1 MVRNLSFETISQ
13 TLSVDSEHNLEMKR
27 TTASQHKLSKTVR
40 KLSLETISQT
50 SSVDSERN
58 LEMKRTTAS
67 RHKAMATRPN
77 SILSHQQAIH
87 NQFSSSEI
95 SSDISNE
102 ELDISPNVYHQK
114 SISELKRGGIK
125 STVTTSCVEDFKS
138 TLNIDADVNTPNQ
151 LHGKKSPTTL
161 NEQTFFV
168 NGLVQPQAQVKLE
181 SRRIANASCDA
192 NKFSIQETALHN
204 SHHRPKSILRESR
217 HSYGNLAPQGS
228 SEETTIKRSASSVTF
243 SAPTVH
249 LISGEYDKNMWY
261 TEVDERKMIM
271 GMIRSKMRKEQKKRA
286 RLMSG
291 HDSSTSHANAVSSKT
306 GDEEFIA
313 AVNCQ
318 TQNISNLF
326 NENEKESKV
335 RMEKPNNDQNALK
348 VPNSHC
354 CVDRKEVTKKEPPM
368 LARDGLI
375 VDWDRS

>member
-13 TLSVDSEHNLEMKR
+13 ASSVDSEQNLEMKR
-27 TTASQHKLSKTVR
+27 TTASQHKT
-40 KLSLETISQT
+40 
-50 SSVDSERN
+50 
-58 LEMKRTTAS
+58 
-67 RHKAMATRPN
+67 MATSLN
-77 SILSHQQAIH
+77 SVFSHQQAIH
-87 NQFSSSEI
+87 NQFSSSII
-95 SSDISNE
+95 SSDINNKE
-102 ELDISPNVYHQK
+102 FDISPNVYHQK

-125 STVTTSCVEDFKS
+125 STLTTSCAEDFKS
-138 TLNIDADVNTPNQ
+138 TLNIDTDVNTPNQ
-151 LHGKKSPTTL
+151 LHGKKYLTSL
-161 NEQTFFV
+161 NEPKKEV
-168 NGLVQPQAQVKLE
+168 NGLVQPQAQVKRE
-181 SRRIANASCDA
+181 TRRIANVSCYA

-204 SHHRPKSILRESR
+204 SQHRPESILRDSR
-217 HSYGNLAPQGS
+217 YSYGSLAHQGS
-228 SEETTIKRSASSVTF
+228 SAETTIRRSASSVTF

-261 TEVDERKMIM
+261 SEVDERKMIM